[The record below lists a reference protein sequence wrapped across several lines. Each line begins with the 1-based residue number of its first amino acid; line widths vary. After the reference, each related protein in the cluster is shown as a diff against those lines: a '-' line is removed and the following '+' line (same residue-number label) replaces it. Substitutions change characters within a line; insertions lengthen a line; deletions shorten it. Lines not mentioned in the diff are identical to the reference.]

1 MWRNKI
7 KEDSDIALKS
17 GNKRLVGV
25 LRYLLSILDK
35 RELQLPKGEMS
46 VTEEMAVL
54 RKELKNK
61 EEARD
66 MFLKAQRADLVEDQ
80 DFEIEVLKKYLPAG
94 MPEAEIE
101 KIVDEVI
108 LEIGKDLS
116 ANRPIFGVVMGE
128 TMKRMAGRVG
138 GEVVSKIVKEKL
150 A

>member
-1 MWRNKI
+1 MWRNKV
-7 KEDSDIALKS
+7 KKDSDIALKL
-17 GNKRLVGV
+17 GDKRLVGV

-80 DFEIEVLKKYLPAG
+80 DFEIEVLKKYLPAE
-94 MPEAEIE
+94 MPETEIGE
-101 KIVDEVI
+101 IIDEVI
-108 LEIGKDLS
+108 LEKG
-116 ANRPIFGVVMGE
+116 RVFGVVMGE
-128 TMKRMAGRVG
+128 TMKILAGRVDG
-138 GEVVSKIVKEKL
+138 GVVARIVKEKISNV
-150 A
+150 

>member
-1 MWRNKI
+1 
-7 KEDSDIALKS
+7 
-17 GNKRLVGV
+17 
-25 LRYLLSILDK
+25 
-35 RELQLPKGEMS
+35 
-46 VTEEMAVL
+46 
-54 RKELKNK
+54 
-61 EEARD
+61 
-66 MFLKAQRADLVEDQ
+66 
-80 DFEIEVLKKYLPAG
+80 

>member
-66 MFLKAQRADLVEDQ
+66 MFLKAQ
-80 DFEIEVLKKYLPAG
+80 
-94 MPEAEIE
+94 
-101 KIVDEVI
+101 
-108 LEIGKDLS
+108 
-116 ANRPIFGVVMGE
+116 
-128 TMKRMAGRVG
+128 KR
-138 GEVVSKIVKEKL
+138 I
-150 A
+150 